1 MSHFHVSV
9 HLLLPPP
16 DGFACLHTSS
26 DGSGGDESVSKMAAE
41 IETMAQA
48 AEGNV
53 EVGGASEIRE
63 TASCLANTVASS
75 SF

>member
-26 DGSGGDESVSKMAAE
+26 DGSGGDESVSKMVAE

-48 AEGNV
+48 AQGNV
-53 EVGGASEIRE
+53 EVGGAS
-63 TASCLANTVASS
+63 CLQILYSLFVFLTIL
-75 SF
+75 F